1 MVKKFFISM
10 LGSIAGFWI
19 SVVLFGLV
27 GFSVLVGM
35 FASAF
40 GSEQVVVNDN
50 SVLYI
55 DLSGQVV
62 ERYQPSDP
70 WTMLQQGNQT
80 GEALVD
86 IIRAIREAK
95 NDDHI
100 IGIYINAAGV
110 AIGKASAEEVVD
122 ALRDFK
128 DSGKWVIAYGDSY
141 SQTDYL
147 ISSVANSVYLNP
159 IGSVD
164 IHGLSVEVPHFK
176 GLLDKLQVEMQVVRV
191 GEFKSAVEPY
201 ILPQMS
207 EPARLQMQV
216 LLDSIWDYERGAI
229 ADARNL
235 KVGDVTAWVESQ
247 FACQPA
253 EYFVK
258 NLAVDSLL
266 YRRQVEE
273 LLRERCDL
281 DDDENLPFITPT
293 QYVSTLSNADS
304 SKNHI
309 AVLFAC
315 GDIVDSGNG
324 GIVGAT
330 MVPEILALADDD
342 NVKAMVLRVNS
353 GGGSAFA
360 SEQIWE
366 ALEYFKSQGK
376 LLYVSMG
383 DYAASGGYYISCG
396 ADRIYADRST
406 LTGSIG
412 VFGLIPNLSG
422 LMNNHLGITT
432 TEVKT
437 EPNGFGI
444 STSRPMTEAERA
456 AMQQHVNGVYDLFTK
471 RVAEC
476 RKMPQDSVKVI
487 GGGRVWAGG
496 DGVRL
501 GLVDQ
506 IGTLTDA
513 INDIATEISI
523 EPDCVVFYPAVEEDF
538 MQLLARQAADN
549 MQVNGYKVD
558 AGTLQL
564 LQFVDRIRTMAPVQA
579 RMEPFEIR

>member
-10 LGSIAGFWI
+10 LGSMAGFWI
-19 SVVLFGLV
+19 SIALLGLV
-27 GFSVLVGM
+27 GFSMLVSL
-35 FASAF
+35 FASSI
-40 GSEQVVVNDN
+40 GSEQIIVKDD

-55 DLSGQVV
+55 DLSGEVV

-70 WTMLQQGNQT
+70 WTMLQQGSNT

-86 IIRAIREAK
+86 ILRAIREAK

-110 AIGKASAEEVVD
+110 SIGRASVEEIID

-147 ISSVANSVYLNP
+147 IASLADAVYLNP
-159 IGSVD
+159 IGGVD

-176 GLLDKLQVEMQVVRV
+176 NLLDKLQVKMQVIRV
-191 GEFKSAVEPY
+191 GEYKSAVEPY
-201 ILPQMS
+201 ILTDMS
-207 EPARLQMQV
+207 QPARRQMQV
-216 LLDSIWDYERGAI
+216 MLDSVWGYERGVMAE
-229 ADARNL
+229 ARSL
-235 KVGDVTAWVESQ
+235 AVGDVNTWIDSMITCRPTRFSIDNKV
-247 FACQPA
+247 
-253 EYFVK
+253 
-258 NLAVDSLL
+258 VDSLL
-266 YRRQVEE
+266 YRRQVED

-281 DDDENLPFITPT
+281 SEDDDLPLITPT
-293 QYVSTLSNADS
+293 QYVSTLSNANS

-324 GIVGAT
+324 GIVGAD
-330 MVPEILALADDD
+330 MVPEIIALADDD
-342 NVKAMVLRVNS
+342 NVQAMVLRVNS

-366 ALEYFKSQGK
+366 ALEYFKSKGK
-376 LLYVSMG
+376 KLYVSMG

-396 ADRIYADRST
+396 ADRIYADHST

-412 VFGLIPNLSG
+412 VFGMIPDLSG
-422 LMNNHLGITT
+422 LMNNHLGINY

-437 EPNGFGI
+437 SPNGFGL
-444 STSRPMTEAERA
+444 STNRPMTDAERD
-456 AMQQHVNGVYDLFTK
+456 AMQRHVNEVYDLFTS
-471 RVAEC
+471 RVATC
-476 RKMPQDSVKVI
+476 RDIPQDSVKAI

-506 IGTLTDA
+506 IGTLNDA
-513 INDIATEISI
+513 IKDLAVEINI
-523 EPDCVVFYPAVEEDF
+523 EPDKVVFYPNVEEDF
-538 MQLLARQAADN
+538 MQKLARQAADN
-549 MQVNGYKVD
+549 MQINGYTVD

-564 LQFVDRIRTMAPVQA
+564 LQFVDYLRTMSPIQA
-579 RMEPFEIR
+579 RMEPFIIR

>member
-10 LGSIAGFWI
+10 LGSMAGFWI
-19 SVVLFGLV
+19 SMLLLGLV
-27 GFSVLVGM
+27 GFSMLVSL
-35 FASAF
+35 FASSI
-40 GSEQVVVNDN
+40 GSEQIMVTDN

-55 DLSGQVV
+55 DLSGEVV

-70 WTMLQQGNQT
+70 WTMLQQGSNT

-86 IIRAIREAK
+86 ILRSIREAK
-95 NDDHI
+95 NDDNI

-110 AIGKASAEEVVD
+110 SIGKASVEEIID

-128 DSGKWVIAYGDSY
+128 DSGKWVIAYGDNY

-147 ISSVANSVYLNP
+147 IASLADAVYLNP

-164 IHGLSVEVPHFK
+164 IHGLSVAVPHFK
-176 GLLDKLQVEMQVVRV
+176 GLLDKLQVKMQVIRV

-201 ILPQMS
+201 ILTDMS
-207 EPARLQMQV
+207 QPARLQMQV
-216 LLDSIWDYERGAI
+216 LLDSIWGYERGVMAE
-229 ADARNL
+229 ARSL
-235 KVGDVTAWVESQ
+235 KVGDVNDWIDSMIACRPTQ
-247 FACQPA
+247 FS
-253 EYFVK
+253 VDHK
-258 NLAVDSLL
+258 VVDSLL
-266 YRRQVEE
+266 YRRQVED
-273 LLRERCDL
+273 LLRERCDIDEE
-281 DDDENLPFITPT
+281 DDLPLITPT
-293 QYVSTLSNADS
+293 QYVSTLSNANS

-315 GDIVDSGNG
+315 GDIVDSGKG
-324 GIVGAT
+324 GIVGAD

-366 ALEYFKSQGK
+366 ALEYFKSKGK
-376 LLYVSMG
+376 KLYVSMG

-412 VFGLIPNLSG
+412 VFGMIPDLSG
-422 LMNNHLGITT
+422 LMNNHLGINFS
-432 TEVKT
+432 EVYTQPK
-437 EPNGFGI
+437 GFSI
-444 STSRPMTEAERA
+444 STNRKMETADSI
-456 AMQQHVNGVYDLFTK
+456 AMQQHVNAVYDLFTS

-476 RKMPQDSVKVI
+476 RNIPQDTVKAI

-506 IGTLTDA
+506 IGTLNDV
-513 INDIATEISI
+513 INDLAEEINI
-523 EPDCVVFYPAVEEDF
+523 EPDKVVFYPNVEEDF
-538 MQLLARQAADN
+538 MQKLARSAAGN
-549 MQVNGYKVD
+549 VQINGYTVD

-564 LQFVDRIRTMAPVQA
+564 LQFVDYLRTMSPIQA
-579 RMEPFEIR
+579 RMEPFVIR